1 MTLWGA
7 VPCHHFVKEVIS
19 QSSRSSKS
27 GAESPHS
34 NEDMLML
41 DKNLTTLAIS
51 LALLV
56 IGLFASVTTPAV
68 VQRDDARAQAAFE
81 SIMPVLRHPRCFNC
95 HANGDFPRQGDDNH
109 QHAQNVRR
117 GPTGQGVTA
126 EKCSTC
132 HQAENVA
139 GLNMPPGAPS
149 WHLPPPNMPM
159 IWEGKTSGQI
169 CLQLKDPKQ
178 NNGKTVAQIVEHV
191 TSDKLVLWGWNPGEG
206 RTAPP
211 MSHEEFASKF
221 AAWARYGA
229 ACPN

>member
-1 MTLWGA
+1 MWTT
-7 VPCHHFVKEVIS
+7 PMPNKKRI
-19 QSSRSSKS
+19 
-27 GAESPHS
+27 
-34 NEDMLML
+34 
-41 DKNLTTLAIS
+41 TLAAA
-51 LALLV
+51 LALIVTNLLV
-56 IGLFASVTTPAV
+56 ASVSTPAV

-109 QHAQNVRR
+109 QHVQNVRR
-117 GPTGQGVTA
+117 GPTGEGVTA
-126 EKCSTC
+126 QKCATC
-132 HQAENVA
+132 HQTENVA

-178 NNGKTVAQIVEHV
+178 NNGKTVAQIIEHV

-206 RTAPP
+206 RTVPP